1 MSVDVRE
8 LWGTSLRRNSFALA
22 EAIVSPP
29 LNRIHVHTEKLRKK
43 RVCWKERRLRT
54 IENYSLMSDGAAG
67 ISHGQVVPSGDRQL

>member
-43 RVCWKERRLRT
+43 RVCGKERRQ
-54 IENYSLMSDGAAG
+54 IENYSQMSDGVAG